1 MSDRSLVEP
10 LEIVE
15 KKVESL
21 ETVPARI
28 SAVELQIVQLRQDMN
43 AGFSAIR
50 DDLRGEIRAVDER
63 IRTDL
68 RAEIR
73 AGDEETRR
81 FMRVLHEDVIARIA
95 AIRHG

>member
-1 MSDRSLVEP
+1 MQDRSFVER

-21 ETVPARI
+21 ETLPARV

-50 DDLRGEIRAVDER
+50 DDIRAVDES
-63 IRTDL
+63 IRADL